1 VYVEVS
7 PKGDWPRPIKYAL
20 VALAVGLILSR
31 LWRQTGN
38 MAMPATLHAIIDAVR
53 DDLLL

>member
-20 VALAVGLILSR
+20 VALVMGLILSW
-31 LWRQTGN
+31 LWRQMGN
-38 MAMPATLHAIIDAVR
+38 MVMPATLHAIIDAVR
-53 DDLLL
+53 NVLLL